1 MLATDGLEAASF
13 ASGMSWSIRERK
25 YIIIANKQLQC
36 ANNIMHG
43 GRLIT
48 HHILIIYYKIT
59 LNYLNKIQMVFFYLS
74 PCVAIWKQLFP
85 LFLSARNFFAENFRD
100 FHVTAYIKTILS
112 DWRSLILNYNFLKG
126 TWALQRVTH
135 QSLQGIFRRTI
146 PQSRWQILHFYS
158 HFPTPQGCYSGAPY
172 RDFPYFWFF

>member
-59 LNYLNKIQMVFFYLS
+59 LNYLNKIQMVFFLS
-74 PCVAIWKQLFP
+74 PLFP
-85 LFLSARNFFAENFRD
+85 LFLSARNFFVENFRD

-112 DWRSLILNYNFLKG
+112 DWHSF
-126 TWALQRVTH
+126 
-135 QSLQGIFRRTI
+135 
-146 PQSRWQILHFYS
+146 
-158 HFPTPQGCYSGAPY
+158 
-172 RDFPYFWFF
+172 